1 MAGLDHDQTNLLSC
15 RECYFIIMSPVRRV
29 NLGKIESLWE
39 KVVDQGT
46 EGHAVG
52 PCGGEILDLDTLL
65 CKVCTLYIFSFIKI
79 DPQKLT

>member
-1 MAGLDHDQTNLLSC
+1 MVSVKETIYYVMNYLLSC
-15 RECYFIIMSPVRRV
+15 RECNFIIMSPVRWV

-52 PCGGEILDLDTLL
+52 PCRGEILDLDTLL
-65 CKVCTLYIFSFIKI
+65 CKVCIFIHQDT
-79 DPQKLT
+79 DP